1 MIKINLLGVERQK
14 KVRKK
19 IAFPVGHRLTLGCS
33 LILVV
38 AVVVV
43 GWRYWL
49 VSTQST
55 KLDADIATAQGE
67 TARLH
72 SIIVQVQQYEQQKA
86 QLQQRVALIEQ
97 LRRDQ
102 AGPVHMLDEIS
113 RALPPMVW
121 LTDLKQTTSGDE
133 VQIDGKCMN
142 ETAVS
147 DFVANL
153 EASGYFKKSIDIAS
167 TTTEATL
174 LPPGQ
179 LVKFSLKAIFQQ
191 PVIPATPAA
200 KVAGTPSTS
209 GAGN

>member
-14 KVRKK
+14 VKK
-19 IAFPVGHRLTLGCS
+19 KFAFPVGQTLTIGCTLV
-33 LILVV
+33 LIL
-38 AVVVV
+38 AALVV
-43 GWRYWL
+43 GWRYWRI
-49 VSTQST
+49 TAQSA

-67 TARLH
+67 TVRLH

-97 LRRDQ
+97 LRREQ
-102 AGPVHMLDEIS
+102 TGPVHMLDEIS

-191 PVIPATPAA
+191 PAIPATPAA
-200 KVAGTPSTS
+200 KVAGTPSAS

>member
-14 KVRKK
+14 VKK
-19 IAFPVGHRLTLGCS
+19 KFAFPVGQTLTIGCTLV
-33 LILVV
+33 LIL
-38 AVVVV
+38 AALVV
-43 GWRYWL
+43 GWRYWRI
-49 VSTQST
+49 TAQSA

-67 TARLH
+67 TVRLH

-97 LRRDQ
+97 LRREQ
-102 AGPVHMLDEIS
+102 TGPVHMLDEIS

-200 KVAGTPSTS
+200 KVAGTPSAS